1 MKTAQRIRRRKS
13 FKTLLVHFA
22 FKVCLSSYFAQSLSL
37 SVLTKPKQFL
47 GDYIAKER
55 KLPKMKSNDY
65 LVMHDTGSYT
75 HALYSRYN
83 SLQSPAVYGYRRY
96 NGSIEFF
103 IMKKRESYETISEF
117 WGEREDIPLPT
128 AQNKDSSATMLHIT
142 GK

>member
-1 MKTAQRIRRRKS
+1 MHA
-13 FKTLLVHFA
+13 
-22 FKVCLSSYFAQSLSL
+22 
-37 SVLTKPKQFL
+37 L

-83 SLQSPAVYGYRRY
+83 SIQSPAVYGYRR
-96 NGSIEFF
+96 NLAANNLEFY

-117 WGEREDIPLPT
+117 WGEKENIPCVL
-128 AQNKDSSATMLHIT
+128 K
-142 GK
+142 